1 MNLSC
6 AQSAFRDGRP
16 FEGEQICR
24 AILGQVPQYWPAY
37 LVLVD
42 CLLAQGKVSVADALT
57 SDLLPPNPNQPDLL
71 VARGLTLSRFGRVDE
86 AINVIGQ
93 AIDIRLDHPRGH
105 EALAML
111 LEQRNDPRP
120 RYEVSVITPTIGT
133 AFLQQAIESVQ
144 QQRYP
149 LVRHFIVADGPDC
162 HDRIARMLPTAPR
175 HPIHVLPLPL
185 NVGSGG
191 FNGHRV
197 YGALPFLVPSRFV
210 AFLDED
216 NWFAD
221 DHLET
226 LMQAI
231 TSRGLAWAYS
241 LRTIVSLEGEVIT
254 TDDCESLGGW
264 PTWNDPQSHL
274 VDVNCYVLRR
284 DVAIKA
290 GPLWHRRFRD
300 EESPDFVLCR
310 TLLAEQPRWAT
321 NGRYS
326 VNYRVGRAAGSVR
339 AEFFL
344 QGNRAMSQK
353 YGVNYPW
360 RASGVAFSG
369 RL

>member
-1 MNLSC
+1 MNLSR
-6 AQSAFRDGRP
+6 AQEAFRDGRP
-16 FEGEQICR
+16 FEAEQICR

-37 LVLVD
+37 PVLVD
-42 CLLAQGKVSVADALT
+42 CLLAQGKVSSADELT
-57 SDLLPPNPNQPDLL
+57 ADLLPRHPRQPDLL
-71 VARGLTLSRFGRVDE
+71 VARGLSLSRYGRFHE
-86 AINVIGQ
+86 AINFIDQ

-105 EALAML
+105 EALATL
-111 LEQRNDPRP
+111 LEMQNDPRP

-133 AFLQQAIESVQ
+133 AFVRQAIESVQ

-149 LVRHFIVADGPDC
+149 LVRHFIVADGPES
-162 HDRIARMLPTAPR
+162 HDRIAGMLPTDPR

-197 YGALPFLVPSRFV
+197 YGAMPFLVPSRFV

-216 NWFAD
+216 NWFAE

-254 TDDCESLGGW
+254 TDDCESLGQW
-264 PTWNDPQSHL
+264 STWNNPDVHL
-274 VDVNCYVLRR
+274 VDVNCYVVRR
-284 DVAIKA
+284 DLAIGCSA
-290 GPLWHRRFRD
+290 LWHRRYPD
-300 EESPDFVLCR
+300 QECPDFVLCR
-310 TLLAEQPRWAT
+310 RLLAEQPRCTT

-326 VNYRVGRAAGSVR
+326 LKYRVGRSPMSVR

-344 QGNRAMSQK
+344 HGNREMERK
-353 YGVNYPW
+353 YGATFPW
-360 RASGVAFSG
+360 RAPALDVHSMA
-369 RL
+369 

>member
-1 MNLSC
+1 MNLSR
-6 AQSAFRDGRP
+6 AQEAFRDGRP
-16 FEGEQICR
+16 FEAERMCR
-24 AILGQVPQYWPAY
+24 DLLGQLPQYWPAY
-37 LVLVD
+37 PVLVD
-42 CLLAQGKVSVADALT
+42 CLLAQGMASAADELT
-57 SDLLPPNPNQPDLL
+57 ADLLPRHPRQPDIL
-71 VARGLTLSRFGRVDE
+71 VARGLSLSRSGRLHE
-86 AINVIGQ
+86 AINFIDQ

-111 LEQRNDPRP
+111 LEHLNDPRP
-120 RYEVSVITPTIGT
+120 RYEVSVVTPSIGT
-133 AFLQQAIESVQ
+133 EFLSQAIESVQ
-144 QQRYP
+144 RQIYP
-149 LVRHFIVADGPDC
+149 FVRHFIVADGPEC
-162 HDRIARMLPTAPR
+162 HDHIAGMVPTDPR

-185 NVGSGG
+185 NVGGG
-191 FNGHRV
+191 GYNGHRV
-197 YGALPFLVPSRFV
+197 YGAMPFLVPSRFV

-241 LRTIVSLEGEVIT
+241 LRTIVSLDGEVIT

-264 PTWNDPQSHL
+264 STWNNPESHL

-290 GPLWHRRFRD
+290 SPLWHRRFRD

-353 YGVNYPW
+353 YGVSYPW
-360 RASGVAFSG
+360 RAPGAATSG